1 VPLPDSLLTTQH
13 RDLDLEV
20 VAGTWPDDL
29 TGEMFLSAPAVH
41 AELSYALFGF
51 GVMIRLSLQPGT
63 HGAAPNRFAWR
74 TRTIDSPTRRLHQAA
89 PQAFA
94 PGPLGFTSPLGS
106 PNMVNTAPLP
116 WGDRLLA
123 TWDVGRPA
131 ELDAVTLE
139 HLGEIGSKQSWG
151 GGTFP
156 ADHVLPFIFSSAHPV
171 VDPDRNC
178 LWTVKLT
185 LGDGPSFAW
194 QPTVVRYD
202 GDGTEVRTW
211 PVRDARLTGSMHTI
225 TQTREWL
232 ILADSGNFKADPGEM
247 VTGERTVLIDER
259 VPLFLVRKDDLETT
273 PAGHDVPMRSFTLA
287 PPTGHYYARYDDRD
301 GVRILFENMDLVDLG
316 YHLRADDLDVHGRPV
331 NPAHVGMY
339 NMAMGRSSITEVELD
354 PHTGTLIEHA
364 RLLEDWSWNHQ
375 LSAMDW
381 SAEGTSAPTRH
392 HIVFQG
398 FKPGAVSQRALHA
411 YRERVDV
418 SSFPGDETPSTLVSL
433 QRGSLDPVST
443 WSFPSMGDLP
453 TSPAFAPRGVGTVAG
468 SSRHAGR
475 DPGGHD
481 GYVVCP
487 VLSDDRFRVDVF
499 DAADVGRGPVATLA
513 APADAA
519 VPFLLHSAWAPQAV
533 TAPSVERLR
542 FADDVTPA
550 DLAGLSPDLVAAVR
564 AVATPDAVPVV
575 ETEA

>member
-1 VPLPDSLLTTQH
+1 VLTSGLVPLPDSLLTTEH

-20 VAGTWPDDL
+20 VAGTWPDDVG
-29 TGEMFLSAPAVH
+29 GEVFLSAPAVH
-41 AELSYALFGF
+41 PDLSYALFGF
-51 GVMIRLSLQPGT
+51 GVMIRLSLRPGT
-63 HGAAPNRFAWR
+63 HGADPSRFAWR

-116 WGDRLLA
+116 WGDRLFA

-131 ELDAVTLE
+131 ELDAVTLG
-139 HLGEIGSKQSWG
+139 HLGEVGSKQSWG

-171 VDPDRNC
+171 VDPDRHC

-185 LGDGPSFAW
+185 MADGPSFAW

-202 GDGTEVRTW
+202 GDGTEVTTW
-211 PVRDARLTGSMHTI
+211 PVRDARFTGSMHTI
-225 TQTREWL
+225 TQTRDWL
-232 ILADSGNFKADPGEM
+232 VLADSGNFKADPGEM

-259 VPLFLVRKDDLETT
+259 VPLFLVRKDDLEST
-273 PAGHDVPMRSFTLA
+273 PPGRDVPMRSFTLA
-287 PPTGHYYARYDDRD
+287 PPTGHYYACYDDRD
-301 GVRILFENMDLVDLG
+301 GVRIIFEHMDLVDLG
-316 YHLRADDLDVHGRPV
+316 YHLRSDDLDVHGRPV

-354 PHTGTLIEHA
+354 PHTGKLIEHA
-364 RLLEDWSWNHQ
+364 RLLDDWSWNHQ

-381 SAEGTSAPTRH
+381 SSEGISAPTRH

-418 SSFPGDETPSTLVSL
+418 SSFPATRHPPPSSACSAARSTRSRCGRSRRWATCPRRPPSL
-433 QRGSLDPVST
+433 H
-443 WSFPSMGDLP
+443 
-453 TSPAFAPRGVGTVAG
+453 AG
-468 SSRHAGR
+468 SARLPARLATQAATRVATTAMWCVRCSPTTGSGSTCSTPPMSGAARWPPSPPRAVQRSPSCSTRPGRHRRSRHHR
-475 DPGGHD
+475 S
-481 GYVVCP
+481 
-487 VLSDDRFRVDVF
+487 SD
-499 DAADVGRGPVATLA
+499 
-513 APADAA
+513 
-519 VPFLLHSAWAPQAV
+519 
-533 TAPSVERLR
+533 
-542 FADDVTPA
+542 
-550 DLAGLSPDLVAAVR
+550 
-564 AVATPDAVPVV
+564 
-575 ETEA
+575 